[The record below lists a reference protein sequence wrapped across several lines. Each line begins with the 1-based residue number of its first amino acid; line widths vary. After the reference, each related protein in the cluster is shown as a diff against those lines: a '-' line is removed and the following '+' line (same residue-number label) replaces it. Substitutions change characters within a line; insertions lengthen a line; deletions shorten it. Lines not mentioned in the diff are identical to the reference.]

1 MERRRQNNVD
11 CRAILS
17 KENNSLDEI
26 KCSNEQIT
34 EMKEDLKTP
43 VNVYTLHVFNI
54 RCHHIL
60 VSTKNISA
68 FQLELHYKS

>member
-43 VNVYTLHVFNI
+43 VDVYSGALIFNI

-60 VSTKNISA
+60 
-68 FQLELHYKS
+68 E